1 MNEIQEYLNSEQKDF
16 QEGLKLFSKYA
27 NNAYARESLY
37 LNDPLAGSEKA
48 LILNSCLHRFVIQ
61 GKGNIEKIEQKVD
74 VRVETPTK
82 KTEKDKTTYNEEK
95 EDFKS
100 LSEKDQETL
109 RTITAERAA
118 IQGKLKVKT
127 ISNAQRKKLAD
138 KLCQLTDQR
147 KAIWD
152 KAKISSEK
160 K

>member
-1 MNEIQEYLNSEQKDF
+1 MNEIQEYLNSDSKDF
-16 QEGLKLFSKYA
+16 VEGLKLFSKYA
-27 NNAYARESLY
+27 NNAYANEAKY
-37 LNDPLAGSEKA
+37 LNEEPIVPEKKV
-48 LILNSCLHRFVIQ
+48 ILNNCLQRFLRQ
-61 GKGNIEKIEQKVD
+61 GKGNIEKIDKKVD
-74 VRVETPTK
+74 VRVETQTK
-82 KTEKDKTTYNEEK
+82 KTKIAKTTAKGEK
-95 EDFKS
+95 EDFQS

-127 ISNAQRKKLAD
+127 ISNTQRKKLAD

-160 K
+160 